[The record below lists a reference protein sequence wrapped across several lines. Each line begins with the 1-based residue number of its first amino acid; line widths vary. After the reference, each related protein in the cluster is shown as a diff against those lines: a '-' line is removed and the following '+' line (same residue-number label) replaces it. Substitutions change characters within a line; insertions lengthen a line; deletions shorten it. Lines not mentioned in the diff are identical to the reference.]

1 MVLAAVVIG
10 GQWGVLGAV
19 LGALAIGAYDR
30 FLVEGITAGLHALG
44 AAMSSPALSA
54 ADLRQHNF
62 VVFGVA
68 LLLATLYRARV
79 RERSPEPERAEL
91 VEEPVPA

>member
-19 LGALAIGAYDR
+19 LGALAIAAYDR

-44 AAMSSPALSA
+44 ALLNSSALSA
-54 ADLRQHNF
+54 VDLRQHNF
-62 VVFGVA
+62 IVFGVA
-68 LLLATLYRARV
+68 LLLATLYRARAN
-79 RERSPEPERAEL
+79 EPSADVEAAEL
-91 VEEPVPA
+91 REEPIPV